1 MDDRTR
7 RDHETREISDS
18 RTESQWTP
26 PSILPDPDP
35 QSGWVFR
42 WVRSS
47 MMGHADNTNVSKM
60 FRDGWEPCRAEDHPE
75 LCIRSDVGSRFGKD
89 GNIEVGGLLLC
100 KNSVENVNKRSAH
113 FQRIAEQ
120 QMAAVDA
127 NYMRENDPRMPLL
140 KPERETRVNFG
151 KGGQ

>member
-35 QSGWVFR
+35 QPGWVFR

-60 FRDGWEPCRAEDHPE
+60 FRGGWEACRAEDHPE
-75 LCIRSDVGSRFGKD
+75 LCIESDVGSRFGKD

-100 KNSVENVNKRSAH
+100 RTSAENVTKRAAH
-113 FQRIAEQ
+113 YQGIADQ

-140 KPERETRVNFG
+140 QSEMETRVNFG